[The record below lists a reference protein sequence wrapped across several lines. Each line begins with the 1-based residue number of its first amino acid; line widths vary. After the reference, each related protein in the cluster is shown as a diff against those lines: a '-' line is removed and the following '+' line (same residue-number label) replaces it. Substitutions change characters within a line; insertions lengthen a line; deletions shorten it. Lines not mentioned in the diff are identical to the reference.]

1 MGGCESA
8 PETSREARE
17 LDTVLRTQGDSTEC
31 HPAVLD
37 PARPAW

>member
-8 PETSREARE
+8 PETSWEVRD
-17 LDTVLRTQGDSTEC
+17 LDTVLQTQGGATEC

-37 PARPAW
+37 PDRPAW